1 MKRLFLL
8 LLCISCVCA
17 RAQTNTGSASNQDA
31 FWHLTTTPGQAQST
45 LQSGPGT
52 DPGSS
57 LNEVRMRQEGVSNT
71 ALLSVMTSAP
81 NRLDVG
87 QTGNNNYTEA
97 TLSGLNNSLLL
108 NQTGN
113 NNSVSLGLGGTNNR
127 ITLAQDGG
135 DRIQMQG
142 LQVDNT
148 RLTISQGN
156 GSNSLTIGNTT
167 LLQTTTGTGISN
179 LRIEQ
184 SGGAAAI
191 IQNGRI
197 FGN

>member
-1 MKRLFLL
+1 
-8 LLCISCVCA
+8 
-17 RAQTNTGSASNQDA
+17 
-31 FWHLTTTPGQAQST
+31 
-45 LQSGPGT
+45 
-52 DPGSS
+52 
-57 LNEVRMRQEGVSNT
+57 MRQGGISNT
-71 ALLSVMTSAP
+71 ALLSVITSAP
-81 NRLDVG
+81 NRLEVG
-87 QTGNNNYTEA
+87 QSGNNNYTEA

-142 LQVDNT
+142 IQVDNT
-148 RLTISQGN
+148 RLDISQGVGN
-156 GSNSLTIGNTT
+156 NSLTIGNTS